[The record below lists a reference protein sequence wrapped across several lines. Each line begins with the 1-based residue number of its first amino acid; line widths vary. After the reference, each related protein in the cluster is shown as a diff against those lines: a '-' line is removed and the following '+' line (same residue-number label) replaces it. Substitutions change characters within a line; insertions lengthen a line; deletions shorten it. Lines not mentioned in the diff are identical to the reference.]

1 MKLMPWCFYRQSGVI
16 PYQVEQDK
24 VEVLLITSRRRGR
37 WIIPKGVI
45 EPGTSAAE
53 SACQEAYEEAGVR
66 GKVSPTQIG
75 EYQYDKWGGVCTVK
89 VFTMEVQQV
98 LETWPESGSR
108 RRRWMMVVL
117 AAQSVEELQLQQL
130 MREDID
136 EGSKYNDQ

>member
-1 MKLMPWCFYRQSGVI
+1 MKRRPWWFYQQSGVI

-45 EPGTSAAE
+45 EPGMSAAE
-53 SACQEAYEEAGVR
+53 SASREAYEEAGVR
-66 GKVSPTQIG
+66 GKVSPTPIG
-75 EYQYDKWGGVCTVK
+75 EYRYDKWGGVCTVK
-89 VFTMEVQQV
+89 VFTMEVHLV

-108 RRRWMMVVL
+108 RRRWMTVEL

-130 MREDID
+130 IRRM
-136 EGSKYNDQ
+136 Q